1 MVFQMK
7 HVSKSFSGR
16 TLFSD
21 VNLKVEGG
29 ERIALLGDNG
39 TGKST
44 FIKCLLGQEDCQGKI
59 QFGPTIKAGYLPQI
73 IHFEHPERT
82 LYDTM
87 LYEKNCTPQTDW
99 DSSCVRE
106 RMYSRPWAIFPAG
119 SRAGCVCVC

>member
-1 MVFQMK
+1 MSIQHRMERIKKTERPKTEKTMKASFGEKEFSGDVVFQMK
-7 HVSKSFSGR
+7 NVSKSFSGR

-73 IHFEHPERT
+73 IHFEHPET
-82 LYDTM
+82 YPL
-87 LYEKNCTPQTDW
+87 
-99 DSSCVRE
+99 
-106 RMYSRPWAIFPAG
+106 
-119 SRAGCVCVC
+119 